1 VNGHVLELTMKPFQ
15 ATLIVNGQPSIVVN
29 GKNMFHFEHQRN
41 REGGQDSSST
51 IGAPETNNEDR
62 HGGKKIVGYWEDGIT
77 HYYYYYYYYTYIF
90 LLYIYIYTYP
100 VV

>member
-1 VNGHVLELTMKPFQ
+1 MKPFQ

-77 HYYYYYYYYTYIF
+77 HYYIHASCSLILSFYTHIKCTLSLSLSF
-90 LLYIYIYTYP
+90 
-100 VV
+100 